1 MPRIDLP
8 LDTGSAT
15 FAENR
20 VHGLALIAELRA
32 LEARTRAASA
42 RAQALFEKRGQLLP
56 RERVARLLDPGVPF
70 LELSTLAGWQQDT
83 PDLARS
89 LPGGGSIAGIGVV
102 SGVRVIDRKSV
113 V

>member
-32 LEARTRAASA
+32 LEARTRTASA
-42 RAQALFEKRGQLLP
+42 RAQALF
-56 RERVARLLDPGVPF
+56 D
-70 LELSTLAGWQQDT
+70 
-83 PDLARS
+83 
-89 LPGGGSIAGIGVV
+89 
-102 SGVRVIDRKSV
+102 
-113 V
+113 